1 MYFFCLSILFTI
13 TNSVDPDEMP
23 RYAAFHLIFSV
34 CKSTR
39 LGFYRIE
46 RVKKVL
52 FYLYGARYHLP
63 RIARPLVKSV

>member
-23 RYAAFHLIFSV
+23 RYAAFHLIFTV

-46 RVKKVL
+46 RVKKL
-52 FYLYGARYHLP
+52 RKFSSTFMGLDITYLG
-63 RIARPLVKSV
+63 